1 MKISEFSGQENGPLA
16 EKDGKNKRTRQR
28 NERGDRKGDYN
39 DSPEIPDGEKIK
51 LKMMSFVSI
60 RWKGNIKFHVPIP
73 GNIKFHVQ
81 MPGNVEFWATLNFMC
96 KHLVTNIKSHVQNNT
111 QESN

>member
-16 EKDGKNKRTRQR
+16 EKKTERTRGLGR
-28 NERGDRKGDYN
+28 ETRGDRKRDYN

-60 RWKGNIKFHVPIP
+60 R
-73 GNIKFHVQ
+73 
-81 MPGNVEFWATLNFMC
+81 
-96 KHLVTNIKSHVQNNT
+96 
-111 QESN
+111 

>member
-60 RWKGNIKFHVPIP
+60 RWKGNIKFHVP
-73 GNIKFHVQ
+73 
-81 MPGNVEFWATLNFMC
+81 MPGNVEILATLNFMC

-111 QESN
+111 QESK